1 MGDLVATCASPLSRN
16 RTFGAALGE
25 GATMDEARAATKGQV
40 AEGVVSSRSIFQLA
54 EEHSVEM
61 PITQG
66 VFSVCHEG
74 MKVADVIAA
83 LMGRSKKA
91 E

>member
-1 MGDLVATCASPLSRN
+1 
-16 RTFGAALGE
+16 
-25 GATMDEARAATKGQV
+25 MDQARAATKGQV

-83 LMGRSKKA
+83 LMGRSKKS

>member
-1 MGDLVATCASPLSRN
+1 
-16 RTFGAALGE
+16 
-25 GATMDEARAATKGQV
+25 MDEARAATKGQV

-54 EEHSVEM
+54 EKHSVEM

-66 VFSVCHEG
+66 VYSVCHEG

>member
-1 MGDLVATCASPLSRN
+1 MT
-16 RTFGAALGE
+16 
-25 GATMDEARAATKGQV
+25 QV
-40 AEGVVSSRSIFQLA
+40 AEGIKSGAAVLDLA
-54 EEHSVEM
+54 SKHGVEM

-66 VFSVCHEG
+66 VYSVCHEG